1 MKFLSSAL
9 AAGAALALSLPGEAA
24 AQSITM
30 PQDPA
35 SLDPE
40 IIVKGER
47 PLTPK
52 EIGNAVDHLTRR
64 TGLFAA
70 IARFET
76 PVCVL
81 VIGLGERA
89 DEKIAARIRENVAA
103 VGLQVAKSP
112 KCRPN
117 AIMIITNDM
126 QGTFDSIYHK
136 RQFLIGLPDLRE
148 YSLITLKAQLRD
160 KKPAVSWST
169 LGFGALQNGALLAG
183 QPQSAGFWGWNAS
196 RGAPLGGNLRDS
208 AVLLVDFQRLNGVHV
223 HQLAD
228 FATVHLLGSPRTA
241 TDPANA
247 GVPTI
252 LSLFEE
258 GPSKAPQRLTTFDRA
273 YLCGLYRI
281 RTRARN
287 EVVNLASNARMKQN
301 MLDVYDS
308 ECVRVGAPHLGAASA
323 PGK

>member
-1 MKFLSSAL
+1 M
-9 AAGAALALSLPGEAA
+9 AA

-40 IIVKGER
+40 IIVQGER

-52 EIGNAVDHLTRR
+52 EIDKATDHLTRR
-64 TGLFAA
+64 TGLFAP
-70 IARFET
+70 IARFEA

-81 VIGLGERA
+81 VIGLGDPA

-103 VGLQVAKSP
+103 VGLAVASSP
-112 KCRPN
+112 KCSPN
-117 AIMIITNDM
+117 AMLVITNDM

-136 RQFLIGLPDLRE
+136 RPFLIGVPAARE
-148 YSLITLKAQLRD
+148 YSLITLRAQLRD
-160 KKPAVSWST
+160 KKPAISWAT
-169 LGFGALQNGALLAG
+169 FGFGALQNGALLTG
-183 QPQSAGFWGWNAS
+183 QPQSGSFWGWNAS
-196 RGAPLGGNLRDS
+196 SGAPPLGGNTRDS

-252 LSLFEE
+252 LSLFEQ
-258 GPSKAPQRLTTFDRA
+258 GPKQAPQRLTTFDRA

-281 RTRARN
+281 RARGIN
-287 EVVNLASNARMKQN
+287 EVVTLASNTRMKQN
-301 MLDVYDS
+301 MLDVYNS
-308 ECVRVGAPHLGAASA
+308 ECVRVGAPHTVPASA